1 MDQFPKPS
9 HTPKAPQLSPKALY
23 HIKPETLDPAMTNP
37 SHQEPCLRLMLIS
50 VCNVAM
56 PECAIVYV
64 YTLELRST
72 KRICDIDVGVAAVRK
87 IGTCVDLEEPADFC
101 LMSDD

>member
-1 MDQFPKPS
+1 
-9 HTPKAPQLSPKALY
+9 
-23 HIKPETLDPAMTNP
+23 
-37 SHQEPCLRLMLIS
+37 MLIP

-64 YTLELRST
+64 HTLELRSA
-72 KRICDIDVGVAAVRK
+72 RGIYDVDVGVAAVRR